1 MSEPSLIC
9 SAPALAESAQQIALY
24 SHYAVAVAG
33 FAAGGVMIY
42 RSRVQEK
49 LPQILGAVAAIGL
62 GFTALYSQW
71 EFNQFLYHC
80 RETAVNAVALR
91 AGLWGI
97 WATLILIALAFTP
110 GFRFKRMKKL
120 ALIPLIALAV
130 ISFGLSTAGETLV
143 AMATTFFPTIDELE
157 TVAGGNP
164 LVFTETV
171 KTAAKPLVY
180 GFGFSALACALGMIG
195 VYVVTQQK
203 KVEKRAQ
210 ENHQAR
216 TGVMTIVALAIP
228 AVAYSMGMLVAVSA
242 RGISGSVLLFNCAEV
257 MAMFFLL
264 CATMSLV
271 GTPANFPKPVK
282 PQKKEPEKPV
292 QEAQPTPLEQQQ
304 AYAQYYA
311 QQQAYA
317 QYYAQ
322 LQAAQQAA
330 AAQHAATQQLGNP
343 AATPAQNPAQQMPVN
358 SAPVDPATAAAY
370 QQQAQY
376 YAQQQAY
383 AAYQQ
388 QQQAYQQAYAAQQQQ
403 QYAQPQQQVYAQ
415 AYQQQQAAYQQQQ
428 NRSQKPA
435 HTASHGVRKIGAGA
449 PAPRPAATGGVKK
462 VGGARPVKK
471 IR

>member
-1 MSEPSLIC
+1 MSEPSLVC

-49 LPQILGAVAAIGL
+49 LPHILGAVSAIGIGL
-62 GFTALYSQW
+62 VSLFTQW

-80 RETAVNAVALR
+80 RETAVNAVSIR
-91 AGLWGI
+91 AGLWGL
-97 WATLILIALAFTP
+97 WSTLILVALAFTP

-130 ISFGLSTAGETLV
+130 ISFGLSCVGESFIALK
-143 AMATTFFPTIDELE
+143 TTVFPTIDELDK
-157 TVAGGNP
+157 VANGNP
-164 LVFTETV
+164 LVFAETMKTE
-171 KTAAKPLVY
+171 AKSLVY
-180 GFGFSALACALGMIG
+180 SFGIPALVCALGLIG
-195 VYVVTQQK
+195 VFVFTQQK
-203 KVEKRAQ
+203 KVEKRSQ
-210 ENHQAR
+210 ENHQSR
-216 TGVMTIVALAIP
+216 TGVMTLVALAVP
-228 AVAYSMGMLVAVSA
+228 AVAYSMGMFVAVSA

-257 MAMFFLL
+257 MSMFFLL

-271 GTPANFPKPVK
+271 GVPANFPKPVK
-282 PQKKEPEKPV
+282 PQKKAEEKP
-292 QEAQPTPLEQQQ
+292 QSEAQPTPLDQQQ

-330 AAQHAATQQLGNP
+330 AAQHATTQQLGTPPVAMPQNSVP
-343 AATPAQNPAQQMPVN
+343 QTPATLNVSVDPVAAAT
-358 SAPVDPATAAAY
+358 Y
-370 QQQAQY
+370 QQQTQY

-388 QQQAYQQAYAAQQQQ
+388 QQQAYQQAYAAQQQ
-403 QYAQPQQQVYAQ
+403 YAQPQQQAYAQ
-415 AYQQQQAAYQQQQ
+415 AYQQQQQAYQQ
-428 NRSQKPA
+428 SQKSA
-435 HTASHGVRKIGAGA
+435 HTAPH
-449 PAPRPAATGGVKK
+449 GVKK
-462 VGGARPVKK
+462 VGTGAPRPVAAPHAGGAKKVGGVRPVKK